1 MKKIKIVMVFIFFLQ
16 ISIYGLA
23 QESKID
29 YNFEDELTQ
38 YEKDFQHVNKAF
50 NLLWFECI
58 IQQSFREFLS
68 NNLVRD
74 DNEFDEREAN
84 FGEVIQQ
91 AHDLISNKL
100 STHLFYYILLKDNVH
115 DCYAFSLYTY
125 VHSHK
130 HDVFIKNMAYEW
142 MQKWINK
149 KVSSFISV
157 RDVVL
162 KNRTDILSRFID
174 LEFDLDVKNNN
185 GSTVLHIAA
194 YYGKYDIVY
203 LLLKNRINLNLQ
215 NKQGQTPL
223 HFAVYKNRKDIV
235 YMLLNAGA
243 DRNIENNK
251 GENVLYTA
259 ATKRYSSIIK
269 MLLPQYENILYQ
281 ESNSSIEELI
291 LQEGSNQI
299 EQEVI
304 PHEQPVCCC
313 SIS

>member
-1 MKKIKIVMVFIFFLQ
+1 MVFIFFLQ
-16 ISIYGLA
+16 ISTCGLA

-29 YNFEDELTQ
+29 YNFENELTQ
-38 YEKDFQHVNKAF
+38 YEKDFQHVNKTF

-91 AHDLISNKL
+91 AHDLISSKL
-100 STHLFYYILLKDNVH
+100 SNHLFYYILLKDGVH
-115 DCYAFSLYTY
+115 DCHAFPIYTY

-130 HDVFIKNMAYEW
+130 QDIFIKNMAYEW
-142 MQKWINK
+142 MQKWLD
-149 KVSSFISV
+149 SSFMLA
-157 RDVVL
+157 RDVIVN
-162 KNRTDILSRFID
+162 NRIDILGRFID
-174 LEFDLDVKNNN
+174 LEFDLNVKNNN
-185 GSTVLHIAA
+185 GSTLLHLAA
-194 YYGKYDIVY
+194 CLGNKDIVY
-203 LLLKNRINLNLQ
+203 LLLKNRVNLNLQ

-243 DRNIENNK
+243 DRNIENYK
-251 GENVLYTA
+251 GENVLYVA
-259 ATKRYSSIIK
+259 AIKKHSAIIK

-281 ESNSSIEELI
+281 ESNSSIEEEVI
-291 LQEGSNQI
+291 LQEDNNQI
-299 EQEVI
+299 EHEVI
-304 PHEQPVCCC
+304 PHEQPGCCC
-313 SIS
+313 KIS